1 MPLNL
6 WKKSGQ
12 TFKIQETNFP
22 YLLKKIIF
30 ATRFEKVQSAT
41 KKISVEKLED
51 ADVVK
56 LVDTLDLG
64 SSAVRC
70 VGSTPSIR
78 TIQGLVSCN
87 ETFFI
92 WKRYKNEGITTERW

>member
-1 MPLNL
+1 MQPA
-6 WKKSGQ
+6 
-12 TFKIQETNFP
+12 
-22 YLLKKIIF
+22 LKKF
-30 ATRFEKVQSAT
+30 QARPR
-41 KKISVEKLED
+41 KISVEKLED

-92 WKRYKNEGITTERW
+92 WKKYKNEGITTERW